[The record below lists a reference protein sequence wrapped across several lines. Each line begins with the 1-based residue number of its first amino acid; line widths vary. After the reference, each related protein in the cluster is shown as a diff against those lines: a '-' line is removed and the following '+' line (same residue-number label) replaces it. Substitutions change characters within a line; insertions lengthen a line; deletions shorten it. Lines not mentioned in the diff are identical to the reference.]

1 MAGRLRNLIIN
12 SFQDN
17 FIIYLIIPVIF
28 AIGIFFG
35 MMGAN
40 NLNDQQAQDLVGYV
54 DGFIN
59 NLPTAAV
66 DAPSETK
73 YALIL
78 NLKTLFY
85 IWFLGLT
92 VIGIPLTMVITFS
105 RGFVL
110 GFTTGF
116 LIQEKAM
123 QGIWVVLLTVVP
135 QNLILVPVI
144 LIAAVTSIS
153 FSLFVIRGKFAGR
166 TLNLSKRL
174 LSYTFS
180 FLVLG
185 LFAVLSA
192 LIQGYISPS
201 LVKAVFYFTSR

>member
-1 MAGRLRNLIIN
+1 MAGILRNLIIN

>member
-40 NLNDQQAQDLVGYV
+40 NLNDQQTQDLVGYV